1 MTLQEYFETYNITM
15 KDFADAVGITPGHIY
30 NFNTGNNP
38 FGKKL
43 AIKIVEYTGGKVDY
57 TSLRQK
63 KKKD

>member
-1 MTLQEYFETYNITM
+1 M